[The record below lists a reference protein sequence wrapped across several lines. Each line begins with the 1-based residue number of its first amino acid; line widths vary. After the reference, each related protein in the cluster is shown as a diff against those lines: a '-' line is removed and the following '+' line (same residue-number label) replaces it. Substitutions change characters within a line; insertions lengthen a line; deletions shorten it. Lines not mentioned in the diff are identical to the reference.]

1 MEEQKKK
8 AGRWENKRNGRQ
20 DLLPVLTVVRA
31 MFCPATS
38 VAMILVLCRRQGSLV
53 DLSPPQFW
61 SSGSAFLPFPRVP
74 CVEINVSQFTWAVT
88 RYLDFAPMRGCG
100 GLEIQKLLESAH
112 VPTSPPLGAFG
123 RDTTVLDHSACSRR
137 VFQSASS
144 AFRGTSP
151 LASIPVCRY
160 PAVPQKAT
168 TLHFSSSHLHVG
180 L

>member
-1 MEEQKKK
+1 M
-8 AGRWENKRNGRQ
+8 
-20 DLLPVLTVVRA
+20 LTVVRA

-38 VAMILVLCRRQGSLV
+38 VAMILVLCRRQGAPGRSLP
-53 DLSPPQFW
+53 SPIL
-61 SSGSAFLPFPRVP
+61 AFGPAISPI
-74 CVEINVSQFTWAVT
+74 VEINVSQCTWTVT
-88 RYLDFAPMRGCG
+88 RYLDFCSDARLRWLGNP
-100 GLEIQKLLESAH
+100 EVVQVAH
-112 VPTSPPLGAFG
+112 VPTSPPLGALG

-151 LASIPVCRY
+151 LASTPVCRY

-168 TLHFSSSHLHVG
+168 TLHFSSNHLHVG